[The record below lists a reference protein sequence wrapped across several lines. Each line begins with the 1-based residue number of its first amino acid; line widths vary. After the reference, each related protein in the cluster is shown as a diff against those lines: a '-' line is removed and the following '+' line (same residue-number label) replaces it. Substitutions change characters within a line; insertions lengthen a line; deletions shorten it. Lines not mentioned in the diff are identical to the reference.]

1 MIGRTNACSSGG
13 GYSFTYNAND
23 GELNGE
29 PITTGQTVQLSAGS
43 YNVLYTYSETC
54 YLEMVD
60 GPSVPY
66 NTSNPE
72 PSSLRA
78 GGNVA
83 KFLHF
88 VMPAQSVTFT

>member
-1 MIGRTNACSSGG
+1 MIGRTNAAPLRG
-13 GYSFTYNAND
+13 GYNFTYNAND

-54 YLEMVD
+54 YLEMED

-66 NTSNPE
+66 NTQNPE

-78 GGNVA
+78 GGNAA
-83 KFLHF
+83 KSLFF
-88 VMPAQSVTFT
+88 VMPAQSVTFR